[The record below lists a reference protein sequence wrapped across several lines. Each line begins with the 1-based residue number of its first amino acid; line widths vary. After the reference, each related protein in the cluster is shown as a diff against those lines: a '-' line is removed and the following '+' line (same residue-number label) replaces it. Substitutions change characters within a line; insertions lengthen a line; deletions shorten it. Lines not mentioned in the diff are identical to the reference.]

1 LVLLDAVD
9 TLGILAA
16 GQFQTLRS
24 PGEFH
29 TGAANFV
36 LIRSGRF
43 LTRSLDNAILH
54 GVTRDS
60 LPTLARDNGY
70 QTEER
75 VFSVRE
81 MLEWA
86 RDGEAALSGTAAVLA
101 GVGVLVCGD
110 REYTVGNGDVGP
122 LTRDLRQ
129 KLVSIQ
135 RGESPDPYGW
145 TTRI

>member
-1 LVLLDAVD
+1 
-9 TLGILAA
+9 
-16 GQFQTLRS
+16 
-24 PGEFH
+24 
-29 TGAANFV
+29 
-36 LIRSGRF
+36 
-43 LTRSLDNAILH
+43 
-54 GVTRDS
+54 
-60 LPTLARDNGY
+60 
-70 QTEER
+70 
-75 VFSVRE
+75 

-101 GVGVLVCGD
+101 GLGVLVCD
-110 REYTVGNGDVGP
+110 DHEYTVGNGDVGP